1 VAAGDRVVRIRLA
14 DARRAAL
21 VDAVR
26 VYFRTEFDEELSEFR
41 AEGIVDL
48 FIAELGPP
56 VYNQGVRDASA
67 YVAGKLQD
75 IEGEIFEP
83 EPTR

>member
-1 VAAGDRVVRIRLA
+1 MKIRLS
-14 DARRAAL
+14 DERRTAL
-21 VDAVR
+21 VDTLRAHYR
-26 VYFRTEFDEELSEFR
+26 AEFDEELSPFR
-41 AEGIVDL
+41 AEGLIDL

-75 IEGEIFEP
+75 IEGEIFVP

>member
-1 VAAGDRVVRIRLA
+1 MKIRLS
-14 DARRAAL
+14 DERRAVL

-26 VYFRTEFDEELSEFR
+26 AHFRAEFDEDLSEFR
-41 AEGIVDL
+41 AEGLVDL
-48 FIAELGPP
+48 FMAELGPP

-75 IEGEIFEP
+75 IEGEIFVP